1 MVKVVPS
8 DERMNV
14 SSVDHPNKSVK
25 ITFIPAGV
33 REERKKSG
41 ENAKAISGCRT
52 LIKIVSFL
60 CKQDSE

>member
-1 MVKVVPS
+1 MVKVVPC

-14 SSVDHPNKSVK
+14 SSVDHPNKGVK

-33 REERKKSG
+33 REERKKSS
-41 ENAKAISGCRT
+41 EKAMAISGCRM

-60 CKQDSE
+60 CTKGSE